1 MREGEQRPSGSQRKG
16 VSNEEGGRGDGG
28 EKQQK
33 KRGSKAARTRANK
46 WRKDARMM
54 EVTRKKQAG
63 SAEPTNEY
71 KGKLTF
77 EENVAIMD
85 ERKQRYDGISRS
97 QVQERV
103 ESKAE
108 ELTGARQAEAEDKYR
123 KAIDKEKVP
132 IYGTLRV
139 ENKPENAGRFFSANV
154 NGLSFWQRSNYKQER
169 LTYIFDK
176 YKIDTMGL
184 QEVCINWMNFKP
196 SQSMA
201 SMLRKGAEPIKSVV
215 SQNKAEGKA
224 VGKKQRGGTSTII
237 KDS

>member
-16 VSNEEGGRGDGG
+16 VSNEEEGRGDGV
-28 EKQQK
+28 EKQKK

-63 SAEPTNEY
+63 STEPTNEY

-97 QVQERV
+97 QVQKRV

-108 ELTGARQAEAEDKYR
+108 EQAGARQADAEDKYR

-139 ENKPENAGRFFSANV
+139 ENKPENAGRFQCEWAV
-154 NGLSFWQRSNYKQER
+154 VLAEKQLQAGASNIH
-169 LTYIFDK
+169 L
-176 YKIDTMGL
+176 
-184 QEVCINWMNFKP
+184 
-196 SQSMA
+196 
-201 SMLRKGAEPIKSVV
+201 
-215 SQNKAEGKA
+215 
-224 VGKKQRGGTSTII
+224 
-237 KDS
+237 